1 MFVSDEFLVYIH
13 IQHSYNT
20 QHLKR
25 KVYCKQC
32 KVSFAAVV
40 ARLYD
45 PLGGRSD
52 YGDFSSQIVTKYYFY
67 FLVVQVPAV
76 WTWSSSTCTFVLD
89 VVLSRES
96 AKEWPKARK
105 TNISSSSSE
114 AGQKGPFLDLWPLL
128 DHVKEQ
134 EAKMRWQHQNMRIVC
149 GWMKITKCFNAAIS
163 FLWDCFHSP

>member
-1 MFVSDEFLVYIH
+1 MH

-45 PLGGRSD
+45 PLGGRSA

-67 FLVVQVPAV
+67 LLVVQVPAV
-76 WTWSSSTCTFVLD
+76 
-89 VVLSRES
+89 
-96 AKEWPKARK
+96 
-105 TNISSSSSE
+105 
-114 AGQKGPFLDLWPLL
+114 
-128 DHVKEQ
+128 
-134 EAKMRWQHQNMRIVC
+134 
-149 GWMKITKCFNAAIS
+149 
-163 FLWDCFHSP
+163 

>member
-1 MFVSDEFLVYIH
+1 MH

-45 PLGGRSD
+45 PLGGHSD
-52 YGDFSSQIVTKYYFY
+52 YSDFSSQIVTKYCFY
-67 FLVVQVPAV
+67 FLVVRTGLNVAKFN
-76 WTWSSSTCTFVLD
+76 WYFCTGCG
-89 VVLSRES
+89 LSRGS
-96 AKEWPKARK
+96 DKEWPKARK

-134 EAKMRWQHQNMRIVC
+134 EAKMRWQHQNMRIFC
-149 GWMKITKCFNAAIS
+149 GRMKITKCFNAAIS
-163 FLWDCFHSP
+163 FL

>member
-1 MFVSDEFLVYIH
+1 MNSNYYMFVSDEFLVYIH

-45 PLGGRSD
+45 RLGGRSD

-76 WTWSSSTCTFVLD
+76 
-89 VVLSRES
+89 
-96 AKEWPKARK
+96 
-105 TNISSSSSE
+105 
-114 AGQKGPFLDLWPLL
+114 
-128 DHVKEQ
+128 
-134 EAKMRWQHQNMRIVC
+134 
-149 GWMKITKCFNAAIS
+149 
-163 FLWDCFHSP
+163 